1 VIQIAYGPISGI
13 LAAIMNIYRAGGAS
27 AQVGRSPLK
36 TVACAENAPTTGVTL
51 ETVLDYFD
59 SLWGSGS
66 DLNVLQM
73 TVRSAATFLITVLL
87 IRIGGRR
94 AFGQRNAFDV
104 CVAVLLG
111 SVLSR
116 AVVGASPFPATVAAC
131 FVIVALHRAV
141 AHLSMH
147 SAWFDRIVNGE
158 IRALFVDGSK
168 NQASMT
174 AGLIKNHELDEALR
188 KHTQSED
195 YSKVSRMLLEQ
206 SGEITV
212 VLIKD

>member
-1 VIQIAYGPISGI
+1 
-13 LAAIMNIYRAGGAS
+13 
-27 AQVGRSPLK
+27 
-36 TVACAENAPTTGVTL
+36 
-51 ETVLDYFD
+51 LDYFD
-59 SLWGSGS
+59 LLWGSGP

-73 TVRSAATFLITVLL
+73 TIRSGTTFLITVLL

-116 AVVGASPFPATVAAC
+116 GVVGASPFLPTVAAC

-141 AHLSMH
+141 AHLSMY
-147 SAWFDRIVNGE
+147 SASFDRIVNGA
-158 IRALFVDGSK
+158 IRLLFADGSK
-168 NQASMT
+168 NRASMT
-174 AGLIKNHELDEALR
+174 AGLIKDQELDEALR
-188 KHTQSED
+188 KRTQSED
-195 YSKVSRMLLEQ
+195 YSKVDKMLLEQ

-212 VLIKD
+212 VLIQV